1 MKNGKVVVLY
11 LEDEPNL
18 AELLRAGLGMFG
30 MIVSPIY
37 CSAEELLGKTSSVEF
52 IAADIM
58 VLDIRLPGLTGLEL
72 AKRLRDQGEKR
83 PIVIVSAF
91 NRPDQS
97 VLDEIGAIFQ
107 PKPFDFQAI
116 VHTIQTLVKY
126 S

>member
-30 MIVSPIY
+30 MIVNPIY

-116 VHTIQTLVKY
+116 VHTIQALVKY

>member
-1 MKNGKVVVLY
+1 MRDGKVVVLY

-30 MIVSPIY
+30 MVVSPIY
-37 CSAEELLGKTSSVEF
+37 CSAEELLGKINSTEF
-52 IAADIM
+52 TAADIM
-58 VLDIRLPGLTGLEL
+58 ILDIRLPGLTGLEL

-97 VLDEIGAIFQ
+97 ILDEIGATFQ
-107 PKPFDFQAI
+107 PKPFDFEAI
-116 VHTIQTLVKY
+116 VHTIQSLVIVE
-126 S
+126 

>member
-1 MKNGKVVVLY
+1 MKDGKVVVLY

-30 MIVSPIY
+30 MIVRPIY
-37 CSAEELLGKTSSVEF
+37 CSAEELLGKTNSTEF
-52 IAADIM
+52 TAADIM
-58 VLDIRLPGLTGLEL
+58 ILDIRLPGLTGLEL

-107 PKPFDFQAI
+107 PKPFDFEAI
-116 VHTIQTLVKY
+116 VHTIQSLVIVE
-126 S
+126 

>member
-1 MKNGKVVVLY
+1 MKDGRVVVLY

-37 CSAEELLGKTSSVEF
+37 CSAEELLGKTSSAEF

-58 VLDIRLPGLTGLEL
+58 ILDIRLPGLTGLEL

-91 NRPDQS
+91 NRPEQS

-107 PKPFDFQAI
+107 PKPFDFEAI
-116 VHTIQTLVKY
+116 VHTIQSLVTVE
-126 S
+126 

>member
-30 MIVSPIY
+30 MIVNPIY
-37 CSAEELLGKTSSVEF
+37 CSAEELLGKTSSTEF

-116 VHTIQTLVKY
+116 VHTIQALVKY

>member
-11 LEDEPNL
+11 VEDEPNL
-18 AELLRAGLGMFG
+18 AELLRAGLGMVG

-37 CSAEELLGKTSSVEF
+37 CTAEELLGKISSTEF
-52 IAADIM
+52 TAADIM

-72 AKRLRDQGEKR
+72 AKRLRGQGENR

-116 VHTIQTLVKY
+116 VHTIQALVKY

>member
-11 LEDEPNL
+11 VEDEPNL

-37 CSAEELLGKTSSVEF
+37 CSAEELLGKISSTEF
-52 IAADIM
+52 TAADIM
-58 VLDIRLPGLTGLEL
+58 VLDIRLPGSTGLEL
-72 AKRLRDQGEKR
+72 AKRLRGQGENR

-116 VHTIQTLVKY
+116 VHTIQALVK
-126 S
+126 

>member
-11 LEDEPNL
+11 VEDEPNL

-37 CSAEELLGKTSSVEF
+37 CSAEELLGKISSTEF
-52 IAADIM
+52 TAADIM

-72 AKRLRDQGEKR
+72 AKRLRDQSEKR

-97 VLDEIGAIFQ
+97 VLDEIGATFQ

-116 VHTIQTLVKY
+116 VHTIQTLVK
-126 S
+126 